1 MASLETHFL
10 ATLFFAPIGIRR
22 FLCSSSLFLKNPS
35 LFKSKP
41 WYFSNPKWKNLDL
54 YILAVALPLA
64 SFAEIFIF
72 SSLSGH
78 STYRFSFFQQFSSL
92 SLFWVLIVFIVI
104 YDYLDHSLFDDTFFF
119 IYAAVAFLV
128 EYSFIGAGVTGLGS
142 VVYELLAHL
151 TLLCAGCCLVLSVKR
166 TAFFAEFFLSFGLV
180 FKGTWLL
187 QAGLCLYTDA
197 FVPRGCKKLQLLP
210 RSPNADVHCE
220 LEEDGLRGAA
230 LVNLLFALHAILIT
244 VSSCL
249 IFGILSSFKK
259 LRCAEATGPLLAQ
272 VESDSLLMQP
282 VRELE
287 ME

>member
-92 SLFWVLIVFIVI
+92 SLFWVLIVFFVI
-104 YDYLDHSLFDDTFFF
+104 YDNLDHSLFNETFVFA
-119 IYAAVAFLV
+119 YAGMAFLV
-128 EYSFIGAGVTGLGS
+128 EYSFSGVGVTGLGT

-151 TLLCAGCCLVLSVKR
+151 SLLCAGCCLVLSVKR

-197 FVPRGCKKLQLLP
+197 FVPTGCKKLELLP
-210 RSPNADVHCE
+210 RSPDADVHCE
-220 LEEDGLRGAA
+220 LEEDGLRGMA

-244 VSSCL
+244 VSSCV
-249 IFGILSSFKK
+249 IFGVLSSSKK
-259 LRCAEATGPLLAQ
+259 QRCAETSGSLLDQ
-272 VESDSLLMQP
+272 VESDSLLMRP
-282 VRELE
+282 VHEIE

>member
-22 FLCSSSLFLKNPS
+22 FLCSSSLLLKNPS

-92 SLFWVLIVFIVI
+92 SLFWVLIVFFVI
-104 YDYLDHSLFDDTFFF
+104 YDNLDHSLFNEAFFF
-119 IYAAVAFLV
+119 AYAGMAFLV
-128 EYSFIGAGVTGLGS
+128 EYSFIGVGVTGLGT
-142 VVYELLAHL
+142 VVYELLARL

-197 FVPRGCKKLQLLP
+197 FVPRGCKKLELLP
-210 RSPNADVHCE
+210 RSPDADVHCE
-220 LEEDGLRGAA
+220 LEEDGLRGVA

-244 VSSCL
+244 VSSCV
-249 IFGILSSFKK
+249 IFGVLSSSKK
-259 LRCAEATGPLLAQ
+259 PDQ
-272 VESDSLLMQP
+272 VESDSLLMRP
-282 VRELE
+282 VHELD